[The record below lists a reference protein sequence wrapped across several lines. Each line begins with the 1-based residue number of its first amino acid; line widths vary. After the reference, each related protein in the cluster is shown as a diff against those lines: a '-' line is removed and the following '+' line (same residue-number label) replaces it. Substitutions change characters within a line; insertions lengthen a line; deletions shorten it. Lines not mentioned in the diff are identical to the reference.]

1 MTARPSRLQAV
12 LFGDEASFAET
23 SPTIDTRL
31 EVASAVD
38 LSGLERDNIDAGFVA
53 QHGSDGYRIVRGP
66 HMGSFSIT
74 CYLTGHGTD
83 PGTGALTATD
93 LYTLLGYCLGG
104 TNAASDGTTADG
116 TGSVTVPGVAA
127 NTMVAGT
134 GARIGAIGD
143 GDGNGQFYWITATA
157 ATPTITLHNALAGT
171 LVNSAQVAPALTLH
185 PVELPASMADITS
198 IAFRVQTGNRQYDLH
213 GCHCT
218 GISFSGLNARQ
229 VPTVT
234 LTFGVAWWEVV
245 NQTFPTA
252 TASAAKDPA
261 PVAEGSLWLNGSST
275 YNVECCRSFDL
286 TIEHTVFPQE
296 SSCGDNADSV
306 ISGVKYGPSIASV
319 RMVLDAEASG
329 TTTWLDFYE
338 ADTALRCVY
347 TLSSDGGKAVGF
359 NFQNLKWSRKPRQ
372 IDQNGLNAIELNLRA
387 CIGATVTSDILAANY
402 HIFMG

>member
-12 LFGDEASFAET
+12 LFGDEASFAEA

-31 EVASAVD
+31 EVASRVD
-38 LSGLERDNIDAGFVA
+38 LAGLSRDQLDAGFVG
-53 QHGSDGYRIVRGP
+53 QYGSEGYRNVRGP
-66 HMGSFSIT
+66 HMGSFSVT

-171 LVNSAQVAPALTLH
+171 LVNGAQVSPALTLH
-185 PVELPASMADITS
+185 PVELPASMTDITS
-198 IAFRVQTGNRQYDLH
+198 VAFRVQTGNRQYDLH

-218 GISFSGLNARQ
+218 GISFSNLTARQ

-234 LTFGVAWWEVV
+234 LTFGVAWWEVT
-245 NQTFPTA
+245 NNTFPSA
-252 TASAAKDPA
+252 TASNAKTPA
-261 PVAEGSLWLNGSST
+261 PVAEGSFWINGSST
-275 YNVECCRSFDL
+275 YNTECLRSFDL
-286 TIEHTVFPQE
+286 TIDHSVFVQE
-296 SSCGDNADSV
+296 SSCGDQADSV
-306 ISGVKYGPSIASV
+306 VSGVKYGPSIASIRAV
-319 RMVLDAEASG
+319 IDAEASG

-338 ADTALRCVY
+338 ADTALRALY

-359 NFQNLKWSRKPRQ
+359 NFQNLKWINKPRQ
-372 IDQNGLNAIELNLRA
+372 IENNGLNAIELNMRA
-387 CIGATVTSDILAANY
+387 CIGSTVSSDILAANW
-402 HIFMG
+402 HLFMG